1 MITRIKKEKI
11 TGYIPMVENMTLNC
25 VAACIS
31 VMHHN
36 RGIVQTISV
45 DPTQFMP
52 VCIRYWL
59 PVWEEVAILD
69 VAEEAQAAAA

>member
-11 TGYIPMVENMTLNC
+11 TGYLPMVENMTLNC
-25 VAACIS
+25 VAASIS

-36 RGIVQTISV
+36 RGIVQSIEV

-52 VCIRYWL
+52 VTIRYWL
-59 PVWEEVAILD
+59 PMWEEVAILD
-69 VAEEAQAAAA
+69 VVEEAQAASA

>member
-11 TGYIPMVENMTLNC
+11 TGYLPMVENMTLNY

-36 RGIVQTISV
+36 RGIVQSIVV

-52 VCIRYWL
+52 VTIRYWL
-59 PVWEEVAILD
+59 PMWEEVAILD
-69 VAEEAQAAAA
+69 VTEEASAAAA